1 MVLISTNLG
10 SVQGSSQGI
19 LHAFHISYLCK
30 KNNETEQQLK
40 LLGSKTVNIH
50 ENWNREGHKKNNVL
64 LERDIW

>member
-1 MVLISTNLG
+1 MKLSMVLISTNLG

-30 KNNETEQQLK
+30 NDETEQQLK

-50 ENWNREGHKKNNVL
+50 EN
-64 LERDIW
+64 